1 MYDDDYAW
9 RESFRLVLPARRW
22 LLAAVG
28 LAAAWR
34 LGRLILSMKRRLETL
49 EAIILDP
56 HR

>member
-22 LLAAVG
+22 LLAVVGAV
-28 LAAAWR
+28 AAWR

-49 EAIILDP
+49 EAILLDP
-56 HR
+56 RR